1 MKVLCTNELGQISV
15 DQTKASLLLQA
26 YDQQTPLRMCDFL
39 LLRQRLNDINW
50 KAILLNT
57 DPKDDYFHL
66 NLSIR
71 SPKIIFKLADALRLR
86 DLVNTAYFYFSLKD
100 MLTRSE
106 VTMEYDIAIPTEQE
120 LLVLN

>member
-1 MKVLCTNELGQISV
+1 
-15 DQTKASLLLQA
+15 
-26 YDQQTPLRMCDFL
+26 MCDFL